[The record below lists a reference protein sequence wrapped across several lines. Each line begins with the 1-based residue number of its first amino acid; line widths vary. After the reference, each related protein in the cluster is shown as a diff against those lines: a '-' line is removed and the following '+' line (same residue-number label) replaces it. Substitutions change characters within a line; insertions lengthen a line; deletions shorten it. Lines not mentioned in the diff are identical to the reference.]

1 VNENEKLDQM
11 PPEIAELSPGT
22 TLRVARE
29 ARGLSVADIAQ
40 SLKFSERQ
48 IEALESNQYA
58 QLPGAP
64 FVRGFIRSYSRL
76 VKIDSAP
83 LITRLEQIA
92 PPTSVEVVA
101 PDNMGDAAPKTSMS
115 RYAKLGGAVC
125 AVLAAMAAG
134 YFWSG
139 GLTGDGDREHAE
151 SLAVSAHRPPSEAVD
166 AIASS
171 AVASSAATA
180 GHIVRHL
187 IFEFDEKSWLE
198 VKDASNTV
206 ILTGEFPRGSHQE
219 VTGTAPLQL
228 WVGNAPVVRVS
239 IEDHALDL
247 QPHSREGVAR
257 LTVD

>member
-1 VNENEKLDQM
+1 MNEIENQTPV

-29 ARGLSVADIAQ
+29 ARGLTVADIAHT
-40 SLKFSERQ
+40 LKFSERQ

-64 FVRGFIRSYSRL
+64 FVRGFIRSYARL
-76 VKIDSAP
+76 IKIDSAP
-83 LITRLEQIA
+83 LIAHLEQIA

-101 PDNMGDAAPKTSMS
+101 PENMGDAAPKTSMS
-115 RYAKLGGAVC
+115 RYVKLGGAVL
-125 AVLAAMAAG
+125 AVLTVMVAG
-134 YFWSG
+134 YFWSN
-139 GLTGDGDREHAE
+139 GLTGDADREHAE
-151 SLAVSAHRPPSEAVD
+151 SLTVPAHRLPSGPVD
-166 AIASS
+166 ASNS
-171 AVASSAATA
+171 PTSASSAAMAGRTA
-180 GHIVRHL
+180 RHL
-187 IFEFDEKSWLE
+187 IFDFDEKSWLE

-219 VTGTAPLQL
+219 VTGAAPLQL

-239 IEDHALDL
+239 IEDQALDL